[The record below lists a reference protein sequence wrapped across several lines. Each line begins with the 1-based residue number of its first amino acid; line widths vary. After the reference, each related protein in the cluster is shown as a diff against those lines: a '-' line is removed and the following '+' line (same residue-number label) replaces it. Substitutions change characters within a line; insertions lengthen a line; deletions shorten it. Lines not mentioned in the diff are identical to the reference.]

1 MRIEQINV
9 RAIENGYLVEISKNP
24 FYHNDVY
31 TPPVSFYIQSLE
43 DLVEEL
49 DRYAANQ

>member
-1 MRIEQINV
+1 MKIEQINV
-9 RAIENGYLVEISKNP
+9 RAIENGYLVEVSRTN
-24 FYHNDVY
+24 FYHNDAY
-31 TPPVSFYIQSLE
+31 ALPVSFYIQSLE